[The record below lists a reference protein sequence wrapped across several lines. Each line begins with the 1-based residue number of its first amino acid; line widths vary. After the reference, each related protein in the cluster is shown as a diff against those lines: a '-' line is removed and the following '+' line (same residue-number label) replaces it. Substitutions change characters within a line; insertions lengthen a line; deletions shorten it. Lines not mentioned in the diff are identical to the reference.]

1 MLGFL
6 QGLAYGL
13 FVTCLP
19 WFLIGMASPRLALAE
34 LDPNRIQV
42 IVRYW
47 LLVPFVAF
55 VFWLTSLWG
64 GFDPSL
70 AGWLVGLV
78 AIAVELPLERRAR
91 NWWQRWRAR
100 RRARRQA
107 AEDSR
112 QRAERQREAQERG
125 VLNLD
130 PEHPPAD
137 ADDMVRALCAA
148 KGELLT
154 LARED
159 VAVQAD
165 RLYSRYRHVET
176 VLAARFERTE
186 LAYQRAHGLVN
197 EVCLGA
203 VDNLTRMAAQAR
215 SVAGVDGDF
224 VKRRLDRERRTLSV
238 AERLALKRRL
248 ELIAETERHLRELS
262 ARNEAALT
270 ALDDTAVALAR
281 VETQRP
287 QASVAAERALGD
299 LRRFAEGA
307 ARYSR
312 SQ

>member
-125 VLNLD
+125 GLSLD

-137 ADDMVRALCAA
+137 ADEVVRALCAA
-148 KGELLT
+148 KGDFSIESDKDKVNRTLVTMLGAKADYYEKQCDDLT
-154 LARED
+154 L
-159 VAVQAD
+159 
-165 RLYSRYRHVET
+165 SRILNLFT
-176 VLAARFERTE
+176 P
-186 LAYQRAHGLVN
+186 HGHQGQNQYHQKIPKV
-197 EVCLGA
+197 
-203 VDNLTRMAAQAR
+203 
-215 SVAGVDGDF
+215 F
-224 VKRRLDRERRTLSV
+224 
-238 AERLALKRRL
+238 
-248 ELIAETERHLRELS
+248 H
-262 ARNEAALT
+262 
-270 ALDDTAVALAR
+270 
-281 VETQRP
+281 
-287 QASVAAERALGD
+287 
-299 LRRFAEGA
+299 
-307 ARYSR
+307 
-312 SQ
+312 